1 MKKYFISFN
10 YMTTR
15 GFEGFA
21 NCFKNSLNPTPSLEE
36 IKKWEEEILFKEIKK
51 DNKVKFIN
59 IIFFKEV
66 K

>member
-1 MKKYFISFN
+1 
-10 YMTTR
+10 MTVN

-21 NCFKNSLNPTPSLEE
+21 NCFKTSLNKSPSSNE
-36 IKKWEEEILFKEIKK
+36 IKKWEEEILFNEIKK

>member
-10 YMTTR
+10 YVLDS
-15 GFEGFA
+15 GFSGFS
-21 NCFKNSLNPTPSLEE
+21 NCIKTSLNTPSHEE
-36 IKKWEEEILFKEIKK
+36 IKKWEEEIKNLKEDI
-51 DNKVKFIN
+51 KFIN